1 MNSNFFSRM
10 NFIQYYDIELL
21 YIMDFYFGPLRSDDC
36 WSNIFRPKDFE
47 KSIYNCQIFLS
58 ENFISTTHSGYFFF
72 YSLLTRVTR
81 CIQEKKNL
89 QNSFSNLFTNFFFF
103 NFSTEASSPVM
114 AYPPPF
120 PTEGCHTVAPTPPSG
135 YPTVQVSASPHDS
148 THTETK
154 TKGEGFW
161 KGWYV

>member
-1 MNSNFFSRM
+1 
-10 NFIQYYDIELL
+10 
-21 YIMDFYFGPLRSDDC
+21 
-36 WSNIFRPKDFE
+36 
-47 KSIYNCQIFLS
+47 
-58 ENFISTTHSGYFFF
+58 
-72 YSLLTRVTR
+72 
-81 CIQEKKNL
+81 
-89 QNSFSNLFTNFFFF
+89 
-103 NFSTEASSPVM
+103 M

>member
-1 MNSNFFSRM
+1 MYPR
-10 NFIQYYDIELL
+10 
-21 YIMDFYFGPLRSDDC
+21 
-36 WSNIFRPKDFE
+36 K
-47 KSIYNCQIFLS
+47 
-58 ENFISTTHSGYFFF
+58 
-72 YSLLTRVTR
+72 
-81 CIQEKKNL
+81 KKNL

>member
-1 MNSNFFSRM
+1 MIVEVTFFVQKILK
-10 NFIQYYDIELL
+10 NPFITA
-21 YIMDFYFGPLRSDDC
+21 
-36 WSNIFRPKDFE
+36 K
-47 KSIYNCQIFLS
+47 
-58 ENFISTTHSGYFFF
+58 FF
-72 YSLLTRVTR
+72 YRKILLALLTRVTFFF
-81 CIQEKKNL
+81 ILYPLGLLDVSKKKKNL

>member
-1 MNSNFFSRM
+1 
-10 NFIQYYDIELL
+10 
-21 YIMDFYFGPLRSDDC
+21 
-36 WSNIFRPKDFE
+36 
-47 KSIYNCQIFLS
+47 
-58 ENFISTTHSGYFFF
+58 
-72 YSLLTRVTR
+72 
-81 CIQEKKNL
+81 
-89 QNSFSNLFTNFFFF
+89 
-103 NFSTEASSPVM
+103 M

-161 KGWYV
+161 KGCFAAICCCCVLDFCCF